1 MPSYSR
7 YRRRYR
13 RGGYS
18 RYRRRRYYGR
28 YRRFR
33 RSRGSVVSPRSRL
46 RVKIPITVP
55 ISTTIQANTDY
66 SAMMCVFPWCNT
78 TSHTATFGGNQQAG
92 LSGFTSLGVA
102 GTQIYQSYA
111 ALFDQVKLDGMRATL
126 YCLAPVGN
134 GQTYTGVTLGSTIDR
149 DLNWE
154 DQIPQTNRAQTSAS
168 WWSRTAINNSIPV
181 VRRSIWASDLQE
193 RSGFTD
199 SDWELTITPS
209 TRTQITSWNANV
221 RSKTFFKP
229 AIWFG
234 LTTPAPI
241 GSSPAT
247 INFVAQVT
255 FWLTFRNPKGAA
267 AAGDAAKMLETQ
279 LKLEQLSKHGAEITE
294 EEFAH
299 DLLRDGEPD
308 LEDAAS

>member
-1 MPSYSR
+1 MPYYSR

-13 RGGYS
+13 RGRYS
-18 RYRRRRYYGR
+18 RYRRRYGR

-46 RVKIPITVP
+46 RVKIPLTVP

-66 SAMMCVFPWCNT
+66 SAMMCIYPWSNT
-78 TSHTATFGGNQQAG
+78 TDHNAKFTGTQLAGG
-92 LSGFTSLGVA
+92 SGFTSLGVV
-102 GTQIYQSYA
+102 GTQIYQAYA

-149 DLNWE
+149 DLTWA
-154 DQIPQTNRAQTSAS
+154 DDIPNTNRAQTSAS

-193 RSGFTD
+193 RTGFTD
-199 SDWELTITPS
+199 SDWEVTTNPTARS
-209 TRTQITSWNANV
+209 QILSWNQQVQNK
-221 RSKTFFKP
+221 SFFKP

-241 GSSPAT
+241 GASPAT

-255 FWLTFRNPKGAA
+255 FWLTFRNPKGASSA
-267 AAGDAAKMLETQ
+267 DAAKSLEMQ
-279 LKLEQLSKHGAEITE
+279 LKLEQLSKQGAEISE
-294 EEFAH
+294 EEFSH

-308 LEDAAS
+308 PELAAS